1 MESKSGEAKVQKV
14 KNWSPVWI
22 FPIVTALIGAWVL
35 FYHYSHQGPQVT
47 LITTNAE
54 GIEGGKTTIKSRSVD
69 VGIVESATLT
79 DDLTHVEIKARLNSG
94 MEKLLHKDS
103 VFWVVKPQVGR
114 EGISGLGTLLSG
126 AYIELQPGNKGSKLE
141 NYQLLDSPPLAPPD
155 AKGIRVILDSK
166 KAGQLSPGDPVLFR
180 GYRVG
185 SVETSTFDAQKRTIS
200 YQLFINAPNDR
211 LVTSNV
217 RFWKD
222 SGIAVDLTSA
232 GMRVEMGSLS
242 TLFGGGVSFDVPEG
256 LEQGE
261 PVAQQSAFNL
271 YDDQKSIQDSLYT
284 DHIDYLMFFKDSIRG
299 LQPGAPLEFRGIR
312 LGTVSKVPFFS
323 PNMRQVFNNDY
334 RIPVLVRIEPERL
347 KAQLGEDTDV
357 GAHLAE
363 LLKRG
368 LRASLKTGNLVTG
381 ALYVDLDFYPKE
393 PPITGVREFNGYQ
406 IIPTVSGGLAQ
417 IQQRLMEAL
426 DKINN
431 LPINPLLEQATT
443 TLAQSEKTMQHVQTT
458 LDSLNKIAASP
469 SMQQLPADMQNTLRE
484 LNRSMQGFQ
493 PGSAAYNKMV
503 ADMQRLDQ
511 VLRELQPVLKT
522 LNDKS
527 NALVFEAKDKK
538 ILSRRERNNEKMVT
552 GGSRMRP
559 DGVQ

>member
-1 MESKSGEAKVQKV
+1 M
-14 KNWSPVWI
+14 
-22 FPIVTALIGAWVL
+22 
-35 FYHYSHQGPQVT
+35 
-47 LITTNAE
+47 
-54 GIEGGKTTIKSRSVD
+54 D
-69 VGIVESATLT
+69 VGVVESATLT
-79 DDLTHVEIKARLNSG
+79 DDLTHVEIKARLNAG
-94 MEKLLHKDS
+94 MKKLLHEDS

-126 AYIELQPGNKGSKLE
+126 AYIELQPGTKGGE
-141 NYQLLDSPPLAPPD
+141 PARFPLLDSPPLASPD
-155 AKGIRVILDSK
+155 AKGIRILLESN

-185 SVETSTFDAQKRTIS
+185 SVETSSFDAQKRSIT

-211 LVTSNV
+211 LVTTNV

-222 SGIAVDLTSA
+222 SGIAVDLSSS
-232 GMRVEMGSLS
+232 GMRVEMGSLA
-242 TLFGGGVSFDVPEG
+242 TLFGGGVSFDIPEG
-256 LEQGE
+256 LDMGE
-261 PVAQQSAFNL
+261 PVANKTGYHLF
-271 YDDQKSIQDSLYT
+271 DDQKSIQDSVFT
-284 DHIDYLMFFKDSIRG
+284 QHIDYVMFFKDSVRG
-299 LQPGAPLEFRGIR
+299 LQPGAPVEFRGIR
-312 LGTVSKVPFFS
+312 LGTVGKVPFFI
-323 PNMRQVFNNDY
+323 PGLYQHLNEDY
-334 RIPVLVRIEPERL
+334 RIPVEVRIEPERL
-347 KAQLGEDTDV
+347 ISQLGGDPNIRTHIDD
-357 GAHLAE
+357 LIN
-363 LLKRG
+363 RG
-368 LRASLKTGNLVTG
+368 LRGSLKTGNLVTG
-381 ALYVDLDFYPKE
+381 ALYIDLDFYPKA
-393 PPITGVREFNGYQ
+393 PPRGKIQEFGSYP
-406 IIPTVSGGLAQ
+406 IIPTISGGLAQ

-469 SMQQLPADMQNTLRE
+469 SMQQLPGDMQNTLRE

-538 ILSRRERNNEKMVT
+538 DPQPK
-552 GGSRMRP
+552 GAK
-559 DGVQ
+559 

>member
-1 MESKSGEAKVQKV
+1 MENKSGEAKVQKV

-22 FPIVTALIGAWVL
+22 FPIVTALIGAWIL
-35 FYHYSHQGPQVT
+35 FYHYSHQGPEVT

-54 GIEGGKTTIKSRSVD
+54 GIEGGKTRIKSRSVD
-69 VGIVESATLT
+69 VGVIESTTLT

-94 MEKLLHKDS
+94 MEKLLHSDS

-126 AYIELQPGNKGSKLE
+126 AYIELQPGTKGS
-141 NYQLLDSPPLAPPD
+141 NPSQFQLLDSPPLAPPD
-155 AKGIRVILDSK
+155 AKGIRILLESN

-185 SVETSTFDAQKRTIS
+185 SVETSNFNPEKRNII

-211 LVTSNV
+211 LVTTNV

-242 TLFGGGVSFDVPEG
+242 TLFGGGVSFDVPDG
-256 LEQGE
+256 LDLGE
-261 PVAQQSAFNL
+261 PVANKTEYHLF
-271 YDDQKSIQDSLYT
+271 DDQKTIQDSIYT
-284 DHIDYLMFFKDSIRG
+284 QHIDYVMFFKDSVRG
-299 LQPGAPLEFRGIR
+299 LQPGAPVEFRGIR
-312 LGTVSKVPFFS
+312 LGTVGKVPFFI
-323 PNMRQVFNNDY
+323 PGLHQRLNDDY
-334 RIPVLVRIEPERL
+334 RIPVQIRIEPERL
-347 KAQLGEDTDV
+347 INQLGGDTDV
-357 GAHLAE
+357 RAHIDE
-363 LLKRG
+363 LMNRG
-368 LRASLKTGNLVTG
+368 LRGALKTGNLVTG
-381 ALYVDLDFYPKE
+381 ALYVDLDFYPKAE
-393 PPITGVREFNGYQ
+393 PRGKFREFGGYA

-431 LPINPLLEQATT
+431 LPINPLLQQATN
-443 TLAQSEKTMQHVQTT
+443 TLAESQTTMKHVQTT
-458 LDSLNKIAASP
+458 LDNLNKITGSQ
-469 SMQQLPADMQNTLRE
+469 SMQDLPTDMQKTLRE

-538 ILSRRERNNEKMVT
+538 DPQPKRAKE
-552 GGSRMRP
+552 
-559 DGVQ
+559 

>member
-1 MESKSGEAKVQKV
+1 MEKRSGEAKVQKV
-14 KNWSPVWI
+14 RNWSPVWI
-22 FPIVTALIGAWVL
+22 FPIVTALIGAWIL
-35 FYHYSHQGPQVT
+35 FYHYSHQGPEVT

-69 VGIVESATLT
+69 VGVVESATLT
-79 DDLTHVEIKARLNSG
+79 DDLTHVEIKARLHAG
-94 MEKLLHKDS
+94 MEKLLHGDS

-126 AYIELQPGNKGSKLE
+126 AYIELQPGKKGVQPAE
-141 NYQLLDSPPLAPPD
+141 YQLLDSPPLAPPD

-185 SVETSTFDAQKRTIS
+185 SVETSTFDTQKRTIS

-256 LEQGE
+256 LDQGQ
-261 PVAQQSAFNL
+261 PVAQHTAFKL
-271 YDDQKSIQDSLYT
+271 YDDQRSIQDSLYT
-284 DHIDYLMFFKDSIRG
+284 DHIDYLMFFKDSVRG
-299 LQPGAPLEFRGIR
+299 LQPGAPVEFRGIR
-312 LGTVSKVPFFS
+312 LGTVAKVPFFA
-323 PNMRQVFNNDY
+323 PGMRQVLDDDY
-334 RIPVLVRIEPERL
+334 RIPVLIRIEPERL
-347 KAQLGEDTDV
+347 INQVGDTPDIAQHIDGLM
-357 GAHLAE
+357 
-363 LLKRG
+363 KRG
-368 LRASLKTGNLVTG
+368 LRGSLKTGNLVTG
-381 ALYVDLDFYPKE
+381 ALYVDMDFFPKE
-393 PPITGVREFNGYQ
+393 PPLKAIREFGGYK

-417 IQQRLMEAL
+417 IQQRLMETL

-431 LPINPLLEQATT
+431 LPLNPMIQQATN
-443 TLAQSEKTMQHVQTT
+443 TLSESQATMRRLQAT
-458 LDSLNKIAASP
+458 LDNLNKLTASQ
-469 SMQQLPADMQNTLRE
+469 SMQQLPQDMQKTLRE

-522 LNDKS
+522 LNTKS
-527 NALVFEAKDKK
+527 NALVFEAKEKK
-538 ILSRRERNNEKMVT
+538 DPEPK
-552 GGSRMRP
+552 GAK
-559 DGVQ
+559 

>member
-357 GAHLAE
+357 GAHLE
-363 LLKRG
+363 QLLKRG
-368 LRASLKTGNLVTG
+368 LRGSLKTGNLVTG

-431 LPINPLLEQATT
+431 LPLNPMIEQATN
-443 TLAQSEKTMQHVQTT
+443 TLSESQRTMKHLQTT
-458 LDSLNKIAASP
+458 LDNMNKITS
-469 SMQQLPADMQNTLRE
+469 SQWMQDLPADMQNTLRE

-538 ILSRRERNNEKMVT
+538 DPEPKRAK
-552 GGSRMRP
+552 
-559 DGVQ
+559 Q